1 MLQSHNPLSINAGS
15 FEKSIVVHRRME
27 IIKKGNE
34 TLAIY
39 KEFYP
44 FFKEHPEDENLKKFK
59 SNAQKLIPLC
69 KEFGVDYKAVL
80 SAEILKFYGFE

>member
-1 MLQSHNPLSINAGS
+1 MIQ
-15 FEKSIVVHRRME
+15 E